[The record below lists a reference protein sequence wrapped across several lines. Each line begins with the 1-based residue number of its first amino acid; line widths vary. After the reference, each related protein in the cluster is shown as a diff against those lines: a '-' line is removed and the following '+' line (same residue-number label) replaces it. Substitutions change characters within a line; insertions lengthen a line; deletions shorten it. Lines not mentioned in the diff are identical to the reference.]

1 MRQSTALLSI
11 LASTVCAADIVSF
24 YFPGGY
30 EGADPVAT
38 INTVNPTM
46 TEFRMACP
54 TGIDSSECGW
64 GPGLDATIL
73 SQTRY
78 QATMDAGG
86 VSMSLGC
93 DYNKKDVEMT
103 CTVKQKGGNDDTGG
117 EPVTAVFSNDD
128 VKFLTVDVVAGNSL
142 LRTETS
148 TAPSASA
155 TTTKTS
161 AQSTSVATLTK
172 SASTGQM
179 TVESVS
185 ETASASSSASPSAT
199 MSTVSTPSI
208 APSPT
213 SSQSSASVP
222 ESTGAAA
229 RFGIE
234 GSALLVLAGAAA
246 FNVW

>member
-11 LASTVCAADIVSF
+11 LASTVCATDIVSF

-54 TGIDSSECGW
+54 TGVDSSECGW

-93 DYNKKDVEMT
+93 DYNKKKVEMT
-103 CTVKQKGGNDDTGG
+103 CTVKQEGGNADTGG

-161 AQSTSVATLTK
+161 AQSTSATLTR

-185 ETASASSSASPSAT
+185 ETASASASAT
-199 MSTVSTPSI
+199 VSTVSTPSI
-208 APSPT
+208 APTPT

-234 GSALLVLAGAAA
+234 GSALLMLAGAAA
-246 FNVW
+246 LNVW

>member
-1 MRQSTALLSI
+1 MRQSTTLLFI

-54 TGIDSSECGW
+54 TGVDSSEC
-64 GPGLDATIL
+64 
-73 SQTRY
+73 
-78 QATMDAGG
+78 
-86 VSMSLGC
+86 
-93 DYNKKDVEMT
+93 
-103 CTVKQKGGNDDTGG
+103 
-117 EPVTAVFSNDD
+117 AVFSNDD
-128 VKFLTVDVVAGNSL
+128 VKFLTVDVIAGNSL

-148 TAPSASA
+148 TAPSASV

-161 AQSTSVATLTK
+161 AQSTSVATLTR

-185 ETASASSSASPSAT
+185 ETASASASAT
-199 MSTVSTPSI
+199 ISTVSTPSI
-208 APSPT
+208 VPTPT

-246 FNVW
+246 LNVW